1 MNILEAYIKFNE
13 QLIILISGFQG
24 SGKGK
29 LADQIKSL
37 FKIDIINT
45 NNYYIK
51 NYNKTVKLH
60 DGTEVVDWD
69 NIDSIDWERL
79 NRDINNKKKEGI
91 IIVGFAFPIEKLE
104 FSPDFHLHVKISK
117 QNLIE
122 RRHEYIE
129 QHPDTKL
136 KELKDSHIDLMI
148 LNQITF
154 PHYISY
160 NEKSKI
166 NKFLNANENTS
177 EQLFDISYD
186 YMIEEIQKFINEYN
200 KKIIVTKKDDHKKP
214 REYEEPQIKSYKTKE
229 PIRPNDLIKIVPYDY
244 NEDSESDDKSIIEDN
259 SDSVENIDDEESI
272 YLGTETP
279 YSTLNKDEFNKN
291 IE

>member
-60 DGTEVVDWD
+60 DGTEIVDWD

-79 NRDINNKKKEGI
+79 NRNINNKKKEGI
-91 IIVGFAFPIEKLE
+91 IIVGFAFPTEKLD

-186 YMIEEIQKFINEYN
+186 YMIEEIQKFINGYN
-200 KKIIVTKKDDHKKP
+200 KNITENKKNEHIKP
-214 REYEEPQIKSYKTKE
+214 REYEEPKIKSYKTKE

-244 NEDSESDDKSIIEDN
+244 NEDSESDDKSITQDDSE
-259 SDSVENIDDEESI
+259 SVENIDDEESI

>member
-45 NNYYIK
+45 NKYFIE
-51 NYNKTVKLH
+51 NYNKTVKLN

-69 NIDSIDWERL
+69 DIESINWKRL
-79 NRDINNKKKEGI
+79 NKDINNKKKEGI
-91 IIVGFAFPIEKLE
+91 IIVGFAFPTDKLE

-136 KELKDSHIDLMI
+136 KELNDSHIDLMI

-154 PHYISY
+154 PHYINY

-166 NKFLNANENTS
+166 NKFLNANEHTS
-177 EQLFDISYD
+177 EELFDISYE

-200 KKIIVTKKDDHKKP
+200 KKITENKKNEHIKP
-214 REYEEPQIKSYKTKE
+214 REYEDPKIKSYKTKE

-244 NEDSESDDKSIIEDN
+244 NEDSESDDKSIIEDD
-259 SDSVENIDDEESI
+259 SESVENIDDEESI